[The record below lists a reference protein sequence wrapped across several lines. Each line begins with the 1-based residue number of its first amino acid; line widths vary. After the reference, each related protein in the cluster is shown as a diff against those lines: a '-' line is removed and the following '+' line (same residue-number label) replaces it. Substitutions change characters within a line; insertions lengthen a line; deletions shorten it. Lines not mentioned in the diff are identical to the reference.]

1 VQQLRSDYVLGHGEE
16 ELLRLDRQA
25 LVMSAPTRA
34 LLREA
39 GLAAEMEVLDL
50 GTGTGRVAMAVAELV
65 GPAGRVIG
73 LDRSA
78 TALDHARRQTAAA
91 GFANIEFVEADV
103 TEPLP
108 VPVADAAV
116 CRLVLAYQPDPV
128 AVLRTWSGSLR
139 PGGLMIAM
147 EYDLDGSHAVPEVPE
162 VTRALRWVGAA
173 FDAVGQSQRL
183 GPRLP
188 TVFGEAGLRDARSL
202 GAQVYFAP
210 GDPRGPAML
219 AGVVGSLLPAI
230 LGNGI
235 ATEDEVAIETL
246 QQRLGEALRRSD
258 AVLCTPTLVACWG
271 TVP

>member
-1 VQQLRSDYVLGHGEE
+1 
-16 ELLRLDRQA
+16 
-25 LVMSAPTRA
+25 MSAPTRA
-34 LLREA
+34 LLRES

-65 GPAGRVIG
+65 GPAGRVIA

-78 TALDHARRQTAAA
+78 AALDHARRQSAAA
-91 GFANIEFVEADV
+91 GFGNIRFVEADV

-128 AVLRTWSGSLR
+128 AVLRTWSASVR
-139 PGGLMIAM
+139 PGGLMVAM

-162 VTRALRWVGAA
+162 VTRALGWVGAA
-173 FDAVGQSQRL
+173 FDAAGQSQRL

-188 TVFGEAGLRDARSL
+188 MVFHEAGLRDARAL
-202 GAQVYFAP
+202 GGQVYFAP
-210 GDPRGPAML
+210 GNPAGPLML
-219 AGVVGSLLPAI
+219 AGVVRSLLPTI
-230 LGNGI
+230 VGSGI
-235 ATEDEVAIETL
+235 ATEDEVGIDTL
-246 QQRLGEALRRSD
+246 QQRVAAALTRAD
-258 AVLCTPTLVACWG
+258 AVLCPPTLVACWG